1 MNREVVRAD
10 LAREKAWNQ
19 AVAIMRSEGYE
30 ISPQEEVS
38 YRHQLTSSEHRSAT
52 SKVKRKEYR

>member
-38 YRHQLTSSEHRSAT
+38 YRHQIGRASCRER
-52 SKVKRKEYR
+52 V

>member
-10 LAREKAWNQ
+10 LAQEKAWNQ
-19 AVAIMRSEGYE
+19 AMRSEGYE

-38 YRHQLTSSEHRSAT
+38 YRHQLTSSEHRSTT